1 MEFEEYKQEEQ
12 DEEDYVEIYSRKTIF
27 GFAIFST
34 MYAGV
39 LLIINLWVAGYKQ
52 IISQVVLFILG
63 FSFLSRYLVQL
74 LGFKIDVVALQ
85 KTIAAKK
92 QLTNEQLLQL
102 SALTAV
108 QIGLNVIAGLVLTRY
123 FFKKYFPDDDY
134 YPRPIYR
141 PVIIFII
148 LILFLG
154 FII

>member
-1 MEFEEYKQEEQ
+1 MEFDEEKQEIQ
-12 DEEDYVEIYSRKTIF
+12 EEDYVDIYSRKAIF
-27 GFAIFST
+27 VFAIFSPI
-34 MYAGV
+34 YAGV

-63 FSFLSRYLVQL
+63 LSFLSNYLVKL

-85 KTIAAKK
+85 KTVAAKG
-92 QLTNEQLLQL
+92 QLTTEQLLQIL
-102 SALTAV
+102 AITAI
-108 QIGLNVIAGLVLTRY
+108 QIGINIIGGLVLTRY

-148 LILFLG
+148 LILFFG
-154 FII
+154 FIR